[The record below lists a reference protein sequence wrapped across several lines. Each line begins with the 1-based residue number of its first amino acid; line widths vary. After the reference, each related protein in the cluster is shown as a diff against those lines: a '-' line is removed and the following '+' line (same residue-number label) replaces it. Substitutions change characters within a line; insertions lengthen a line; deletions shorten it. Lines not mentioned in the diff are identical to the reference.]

1 MKILLIED
9 EESLVKI
16 IKETLE
22 NNKFEVDFTLNGKD
36 GYEKGFTNDYDL
48 IILDVML
55 PEKNG
60 FDILK
65 DLRKNNVTSKI
76 IMLTALSSLEN
87 KLDGFNNGADDYLT
101 KPFHM
106 EELLIR
112 VNKELNLL
120 NYKIYYEDIY
130 LDKSNKKLINENT
143 NESVDLVCKEYKLLE
158 YLINNQTMIL
168 SKEQIYDKVWGIENE
183 SESNNM
189 EAYLSFLRKK
199 LKAIGSNVTIKS
211 YRNLGYKLEY
221 QNEKIK
227 K

>member
-9 EESLVKI
+9 EKSLVNI

-22 NNKFEVDFTLNGKD
+22 NNKFKVDFTLNGKE
-36 GYEKGFTNDYDL
+36 GYEKALTNDYDL

-65 DLRKNNVTSKI
+65 DLKKNNITSKI

-87 KLDGFNNGADDYLT
+87 KLDGFNKGADDYLT
-101 KPFHM
+101 KPFHI

-112 VNKELNLL
+112 INKELNLL
-120 NYKIYYEDIY
+120 NYKISYEDIY
-130 LDKSNKKLINENT
+130 LDKSNKKLTNEKT

-158 YLINNQTMIL
+158 YLINNKTMIL
-168 SKEQIYDKVWGIENE
+168 SKEQIYDKVWGIDNE

-221 QNEKIK
+221 QNEKVK